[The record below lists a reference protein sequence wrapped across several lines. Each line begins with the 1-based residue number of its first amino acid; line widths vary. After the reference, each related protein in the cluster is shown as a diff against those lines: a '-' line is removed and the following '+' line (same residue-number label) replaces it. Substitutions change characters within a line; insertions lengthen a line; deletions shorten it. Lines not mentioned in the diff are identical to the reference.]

1 MPCQT
6 PSHRLAF
13 KALHVSGGALGA
25 LFFIVFLAWVPMSVA
40 ASEDPHQQKK
50 QQLNR
55 GIKKYKINIGR
66 LQEGIKRQEEQ
77 MRQTKEVELTLLTEM
92 QDIDTRLTAQNHK
105 IDTLETRMKKQ
116 QEMVADKTV
125 EMNRAATSMRDLQAH
140 VIKRMRSYYRLG
152 ELGLIHITFSN
163 QTLPELMR
171 FQDSFVSLIKYDR
184 ELIDDYRFT
193 ISELEGAID
202 SLSLQ
207 ESIFEKLI
215 AENLEE
221 QKHLDGLKLEKE
233 QLLTRI
239 RTQSKLHEQAVKEME
254 AAAAQLTAS
263 LKGLVEQEKKLEQ
276 GFLYGKGA
284 HPPPVTGKL
293 IARFNEK
300 TTNLLGISSISKG
313 IAIDAPSGS
322 TVKAIHDGSIQY
334 SGYLRGYGNTVIVNH
349 GHQYYSITSRME
361 RLLVQKGQRVDT
373 KTDIGIMGDTATLLT
388 PGLYFE
394 LRKDT
399 TQLDPLKWLDT
410 ASLK

>member
-92 QDIDTRLTAQNHK
+92 QDVDTRLTAQNHK

>member
-1 MPCQT
+1 M
-6 PSHRLAF
+6 
-13 KALHVSGGALGA
+13 
-25 LFFIVFLAWVPMSVA
+25 FFIVFLAWVPISVA

-202 SLSLQ
+202 SLRLQ